1 MAKRDYYEVLGVSNT
16 ASQDEIKKA
25 YRKLALKYHPDRNPG
40 DKDAEESF
48 KEAAEA
54 YSVVGDE
61 NKRARYDQFGHAG
74 MGGAA
79 GGGSPFGGG
88 GFNSDIFADFEDIL
102 GDFFGFGDIF
112 GGRSRGGR
120 RSAARP
126 GNDLR
131 YAIKIDLE
139 EAAEGVK
146 RKIKLNR
153 KETCSSCDGTGA
165 KDGSSVETCSTCKG
179 HGQVAYSQGFLSVRQ
194 PCPTCKGSGKVIK
207 EFCPKCSGAKL
218 VSKERDISINI
229 PAGVESGQRLRVS
242 GEGEGGVD
250 GGMPGDLYVDIT
262 VKDHKLYERDGE
274 HLVLQLPVSFSKA
287 ALGAEVEIPTLEGT
301 EKLKIPAGTQS
312 GTHFKIRRAGMPVLN
327 TGGRKGDL
335 YVVVNVKTPSQLSKE
350 QKDLFIKLA
359 ELDGEEYE
367 PGKDKSILDRLKDL
381 FH

>member
-1 MAKRDYYEVLGVSNT
+1 MAKRDFYEVLGVSKD

-54 YSVVGDE
+54 YSVLGDE

-74 MGGAA
+74 LGGAA

-88 GFNSDIFADFEDIL
+88 GFNADIFSDFEDIL

-112 GGRSRGGR
+112 GSRGRGR
-120 RSAARP
+120 GRAARP

-131 YAIKIDLE
+131 YSIKIDLE
-139 EAAEGVK
+139 DAATGVK

-153 KETCSSCDGTGA
+153 RETCDSCGGTGA
-165 KDGSSVETCSTCKG
+165 KDGTSVETCTTCG
-179 HGQVAYSQGFLSVRQ
+179 GRGQVAYSQGFLSVRQ
-194 PCPTCKGSGKVIK
+194 PCPACKGSGKVIK
-207 EFCPKCSGAKL
+207 DLCPKCNGSKL
-218 VSKERDISINI
+218 INHEREISINI

-250 GGMPGDLYVDIT
+250 GGIPGDLYVDIN

-274 HLVLQLPVSFSKA
+274 HLVLQLPLSFSKA
-287 ALGAEVEIPTLEGT
+287 ALGAEVDIPTLDGT
-301 EKLKIPAGTQS
+301 EKLKIPSGTQS

-327 TGGRKGDL
+327 AGGRRGDL
-335 YVVVNVKTPSQLSKE
+335 YVVVNVKTPTSISKE
-350 QKDLFIKLA
+350 QKELFIKLA

-367 PGKDKSILDRLKDL
+367 PGKDKSLLDRLKDL
-381 FH
+381 FN